1 MELLDPRAER
11 QVQVVQEDGLRMQED
26 VEAGR
31 IHVQVDAVRVA
42 SSVVDDVDSRH
53 GLGDGG
59 LAQIEMVGIGA
70 AGIHEVHA
78 VFRQRGDSH
87 LVVAGAGSD
96 ADDLEIIETGVLSDR
111 DETFDE
117 QGVAS

>member
-31 IHVQVDAVRVA
+31 NHVQQDAVWVA
-42 SSVVDDVDSRH
+42 ADVVDDVDARH
-53 GLGDGG
+53 ALGDGG
-59 LAQIEMVGIGA
+59 LAQIEMVGVRA

-78 VFRQRGDSH
+78 VFRQRGDRH
-87 LVVAGAGSD
+87 LVIAGAGSD
-96 ADDLEIIETGVLSDR
+96 ADDLEVIETGVLSDR

-117 QGVAS
+117 QVVVS